1 MKTNLKSYIKAKLQ
15 LLSDFN
21 IKVTKKQ
28 REHFYTLQNEIQV
41 DNYAHDIIFQGDA
54 SPWER
59 SFDNHPNIYSAPV
72 KQSRAMRF

>member
-1 MKTNLKSYIKAKLQ
+1 MKSNLKPYIKEKLQ

-41 DNYAHDIIFQGDA
+41 DNYAHDIIFRG
-54 SPWER
+54 
-59 SFDNHPNIYSAPV
+59 NSAPYEL
-72 KQSRAMRF
+72 AIY